1 MPKFTPRVEAK
12 NPVLHDVTTKKH
24 ITFDLSDS
32 EETAKP
38 AAKRAKL
45 DKPKASKKPKELKK
59 KSKIN
64 QKINVEEIKVDQGV
78 KVINASVEAKKKAS
92 AKAAKAVETREWCQ
106 RSGSDWCFLQ

>member
-12 NPVLHDVTTKKH
+12 NPVLHDITKKKH

-32 EETAKP
+32 EELAKP

-45 DKPKASKKPKELKK
+45 DKPKDSKKPTELKK

-64 QKINVEEIKVDQGV
+64 QKINVEELKVDQGV

-92 AKAAKAVETREWCQ
+92 TKVAKAVETREWCQ
-106 RSGSDWCFLQ
+106 QSGYH

>member
-32 EETAKP
+32 ETEKP

-45 DKPKASKKPKELKK
+45 DKPKTSKKPKESKK
-59 KSKIN
+59 KTQIN
-64 QKINVEEIKVDQGV
+64 QKITVEEIKVDHGV

-92 AKAAKAVETREWCQ
+92 EKAAKASEIGEWY
-106 RSGSDWCFLQ
+106 RRRIMTDVSST